1 MKRNLFVSQ
10 EYEEKLIHWI
20 KQQIKNKNFVNERTA
35 IVQLSYEYSGILAQ
49 RLSHLLSNFDRP
61 LDIEPVNIPYKNEFK
76 VFISP
81 DIMDNY
87 EKFIIVD
94 SGCLSGNNFKNVLNI
109 FLNYGIKR
117 ENIILACEATALNSI
132 TVPDLCPL
140 YFDGTTEMIHFW
152 WETKTNKFGGV

>member
-94 SGCLSGNNFKNVLNI
+94 SGSLSGNNFKNVLNI

-117 ENIILACEATALNSI
+117 ENIILACEATDLNSI